1 MLCFVFTH
9 NLSDPRYTEVGLCFG
24 LELKMTKF
32 VALLDRAVLE
42 VTGPDAG
49 EFLQGLITNDLEKL
63 KQKGS
68 LFAALLTPQGKINY
82 EFFIV
87 PTVTGFFLEMAKGG
101 LDELFK
107 KLSLYKLR
115 ANVDI
120 SNLSETHMVFWLA
133 EPCDLACPEAQL
145 YPDPRSVKLGQR
157 AIVSVDHMTAFCEGL
172 DACTPDDYLSARLAA
187 GIPEGGHDY
196 ALGNTFPHEACYDLI
211 DGIDFTKGC
220 YVGQEVVSRMQHR
233 STVRKRIVCVTSEE
247 ELPESGTEIR
257 TETSLIG
264 VLGSRL
270 GKEGL
275 ALVRLD
281 RAGKALNSGD
291 KILTE
296 NILVTL
302 SLPSWASY
310 DFVE

>member
-1 MLCFVFTH
+1 M
-9 NLSDPRYTEVGLCFG
+9 VGLCFG

-49 EFLQGLITNDLEKL
+49 EFLQGLITNDLEKI
-63 KQKGS
+63 KEKGS

-87 PTVTGFFLEMAKGG
+87 PTENGYFLEMAKGG
-101 LDELFK
+101 LDELYK
-107 KLSLYKLR
+107 KFSLYKLR

-133 EPCDLACPEAQL
+133 ENCELVTPEAVL
-145 YPDPRSVKLGQR
+145 YPDPRSSELGQR
-157 AIVSVDHMTAFCEGL
+157 AIVSVDHMTDFCDGL
-172 DACTPDDYLSARLAA
+172 EACSPDDYLAARLTI

-211 DGIDFTKGC
+211 DGVDFSKGC

-233 STVRKRIVCVTSEE
+233 STVRKRIVCVKSEE
-247 ELPESGTEIR
+247 ELPESGAEIR

-270 GKEGL
+270 GKDGL

-281 RAGKALNSGD
+281 RAGKALNIGD
-291 KILTE
+291 KI
-296 NILVTL
+296 NADGILVTL
-302 SLPSWASY
+302 TIPSWASF
-310 DFVE
+310 DFV